1 MKVALV
7 CSSGGTIS
15 RNSTAFAMIRTA
27 VSGPQS
33 VARRVQNEEEQESGR
48 GVHRAPVSG
57 GEALPSVRQR
67 SAAGKAHRSRNSRY
81 ATTGSVR

>member
-1 MKVALV
+1 MNVALV
-7 CSSGGTIS
+7 CSSGGAIS

-33 VARRVQNEEEQESGR
+33 VARRVQNEEERESGR

-57 GEALPSVRQR
+57 GEALPSVRQLGGR
-67 SAAGKAHRSRNSRY
+67 EGAPQQEQ
-81 ATTGSVR
+81 